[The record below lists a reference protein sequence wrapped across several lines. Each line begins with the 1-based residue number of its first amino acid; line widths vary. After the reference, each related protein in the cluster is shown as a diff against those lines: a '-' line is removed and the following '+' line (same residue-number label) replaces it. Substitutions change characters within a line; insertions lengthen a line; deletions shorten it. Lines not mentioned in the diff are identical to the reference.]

1 MPTENI
7 EMNNLRDLAF
17 QIGINS
23 NFVQGPA
30 GNISYKKQ
38 SIGKAWVKK
47 SGANLADALNQNIF
61 MEMSLDI
68 DLDQEI
74 SFTDESPS
82 IEFYFHLYFSSTWVV
97 HVHSVNAVT
106 LAIRNDL
113 PELLSNMGDEGFL
126 VIDYAKPGY
135 EIYKLIKSKIQRENT
150 KTILLKNHGIIF
162 FGNSACEVLNKLIK
176 FESNFNNLFPEQ
188 IDLRREILNVGVSQY
203 LNNGFLTPDHA
214 VFYHSRNKSLKLKNI
229 SDQIEEALVKSLSKI
244 PNLNLINC
252 LNSKDVMDLL
262 DWDLEKNRVK
272 ENK

>member
-1 MPTENI
+1 MEL
-7 EMNNLRDLAF
+7 NNLRDLAF
-17 QIGINS
+17 QIGIDS

-30 GNISYKKQ
+30 GNISYKNK
-38 SIGKAWVKK
+38 SLGKAWVKK

-61 MEMSLDI
+61 MEMCLDT

-74 SFTDESPS
+74 SFTDEVPS
-82 IEFYFHLYFSSTWVV
+82 IEFYFHLYFSSKWVV

-106 LAIRNDL
+106 LAIRRDL
-113 PELLSNMGDEGFL
+113 TELLSNLGDEGFL

-150 KTILLKNHGIIF
+150 NTILLKNHGIIF
-162 FGNSACEVLNKLIK
+162 LGNSAHEVLDKLVNFESYFNKLLPEKI
-176 FESNFNNLFPEQ
+176 NL
-188 IDLRREILNVGVSQY
+188 RKEILNLGVTQY

-214 VFYHSRNKSLKLKNI
+214 VFYHSRNESMKLRNI
-229 SDQIEEALVKSLSKI
+229 SEQIEEALVRILSKI
-244 PNLNLINC
+244 PNFNLISF
-252 LNSKDVMDLL
+252 LNSKDVMELL